1 MEFFYL
7 ENTMDK
13 GRKFVKKFVEALLDT
28 PQMEKFRE
36 THYKGI
42 NKLRHFSRRR
52 ARIDAMTDV
61 VCMMMSRPY
70 YELHGKIIPE
80 KTSLTEAYVKV
91 DPMVLANAIIGQID
105 MDISLVKDKTPP
117 RTPLR
122 DS

>member
-1 MEFFYL
+1 
-7 ENTMDK
+7 MDK
-13 GRKFVKKFVEALLDT
+13 GRKFVKKYVEALLDQ

-36 THYKGI
+36 ANYKGI

-61 VCMMMSRPY
+61 VCMMVSRPS
-70 YELHGKIIPE
+70 YEIHGELIPE
-80 KTSLTEAYVKV
+80 RTSLEETHIKV
-91 DPMVLANAIIGQID
+91 EPMVLANAIIGQVD